1 MTVKI
6 QFCIFIPSFS
16 IWLAL
21 SNQVASAKNINY
33 LLKEKGESC
42 HKSTDQNNK
51 HYLVCKNAF
60 RENLRAKFKHYQ
72 YQNNRS
78 KTKIE
83 SIKWFDNN
91 HQKLDEKEA
100 LSSSVNNSNTPLI
113 NQKIYKLTQSTSIS
127 SDNSNNLIE
136 KIKKH
141 KREENL
147 IERIYSARKKPLK
160 ASDFDSNSNS
170 SSSSSSKY
178 ILPPTV
184 AAPEKIHPF
193 TTTLPLNQIPISHLT
208 EWELYGGA
216 TFGDDN
222 NTRIAADGIVKI
234 SGQVTESITKDNI
247 YTVDQKGSYLQLERI
262 RQNRKI
268 ELTRNEPHTMLGM
281 QMQMSFVASCLT
293 GENIEGKK
301 CSYTPGLIT
310 DRNSLDPDFFLP
322 TRIVQTSNMSEVVT
336 PESLAVMQLPGFQT
350 GANGQ
355 QIGLDLYFPNAGA
368 FPGNTQGNQVF
379 YERKEEINNTQIGLY
394 SKVRQI
400 VKANHNKAVIGRT
413 IRGFGLVTDSDNLL
427 INSAVQLGN
436 LVLPDVKPRLEGS
449 NKKVNTNIN
458 RNLFLAANNVR
469 IPTSSYT
476 FYQAGIGSA
485 NSLKPGIKKRSQI
498 PRAKFNSLWVGI
510 SPIIERR
517 IEPINRYKPTGKQ
530 RILSDGGGEGGVNSN
545 VSLLSVVNG
554 ETFTANEIENFYGQ
568 IYLTNFAQDVNL
580 VTGNRFVEDINYYP
594 HISLTGNVQGS
605 VDSWKYYTGVIAS
618 QTIKAYAG
626 SDYTRNFG
634 NLNLSTGVIGYINP
648 DRDYYSQVYG
658 SVFQKIGSRKT
669 NLVLSSRLNYAWDRE
684 NRIGNIE
691 SEAPASFVTLGA
703 RANFGSVSFGVV
715 NYFDDILPD
724 SVDKTLLADIAI
736 NFGKN
741 FRLSGYY
748 TPINKAS
755 SRSRYGASAK
765 LRFGSKYN
773 SPTLSLSWIN
783 NDYDLGQDSEGIKLN
798 FTDNVF
804 KVLFRIGSPGNP
816 FNKVDKNK
824 ILRRKRKNLIDRL
837 LKRRI

>member
-1 MTVKI
+1 MTARI
-6 QFCIFIPSFS
+6 QFCIFIPSLS

-21 SNQVASAKNINY
+21 SNQVASAKKINY
-33 LLKEKGESC
+33 LLGTKNEICQKGTNEHKEY
-42 HKSTDQNNK
+42 N
-51 HYLVCKNAF
+51 LICKNTF
-60 RENLRAKFKHYQ
+60 RENLRVKFKHYRHH
-72 YQNNRS
+72 NDWSNP
-78 KTKIE
+78 KTE
-83 SIKWFDNN
+83 SIKWFDKN
-91 HQKLDEKEA
+91 HKNSDEKEQ
-100 LSSSVNNSNTPLI
+100 LGSSVNYLNISQI
-113 NQKIYKLTQSTSIS
+113 NQENHKLTQA
-127 SDNSNNLIE
+127 SNTAYNKLIQ
-136 KIKKH
+136 KLKKW
-141 KREENL
+141 KLEENL
-147 IERIYSARKKPLK
+147 IERISSTRKKPSK
-160 ASDFDSNSNS
+160 ASDLNLNLNSD
-170 SSSSSSKY
+170 SKY

-193 TTTLPLNQIPISHLT
+193 TTTLPLNGIPISHLT
-208 EWELYGGA
+208 DWEFYTSS

-222 NTRIAADGIVKI
+222 NTSISAGGILKL
-234 SGQVTESITKDNI
+234 SSQVTESLTKNNI
-247 YTVDQKGSYLQLERI
+247 YTVDQKGSYLQLQRI

-293 GENIEGKK
+293 GEDIERKK

-310 DRNSLDPDFFLP
+310 DRNSIDPDFFVP

-336 PESLAVMQLPGFQT
+336 PESLAVMKLPGFQT

-355 QIGLDLYFPNAGA
+355 EIGLDLYFPNAGA

-394 SKVRQI
+394 SQIRQI

-427 INSAVQLGN
+427 LNSAVQLGN
-436 LVLPDVKPRLEGS
+436 LVLPDVKPRLTGS
-449 NKKVNTNIN
+449 TKKVNTNIN
-458 RNLFLAANNVR
+458 KNLFLAANNVR
-469 IPTSSYT
+469 IPTTSYT

-485 NSLKPGIKKRSQI
+485 ESLKPGIKKRSQI

-510 SPIIERR
+510 SPFIDRR
-517 IEPINRYKPTGKQ
+517 IEKINRYQPTGDQ
-530 RILSDGGGEGGVNSN
+530 RILSDGGGEGGVDSN

-554 ETFTANEIENFYGQ
+554 ENFTANEVEDFYGQ

-605 VDSWKYYTGVIAS
+605 VDSWKYYMGVIAS
-618 QTIKAYAG
+618 KNIKAYAG

-634 NLNLSTGVIGYINP
+634 NLNLSTGAIGYINP
-648 DRDYYSQVYG
+648 DRDYYSQIYG
-658 SVFQKIGSRKT
+658 SLSQRIGSSRRT
-669 NLVLSSRLNYAWDRE
+669 NLVLSSRFNYALDRE

-691 SEAPASFVTLGA
+691 SEAPASFVTVGA
-703 RANFGSVSFGVV
+703 RANFGNVSFGLV
-715 NYFDDILPD
+715 NYFDDILPS
-724 SVDKTLLADIAI
+724 SVEKTLLADIAI

-741 FRLSGYY
+741 FRLTGYY
-748 TPINKAS
+748 TPINEAS
-755 SRSRYGASAK
+755 SRSRYGATAK
-765 LRFGSKYN
+765 LRLGGKYN

-804 KVLFRIGSPGNP
+804 KVLFRIGSPGDP
-816 FNKVDKNK
+816 FKKIDKNQ
-824 ILRRKRKNLIDRL
+824 ILRRKRKDLIDRL
-837 LKRRI
+837 LRN

>member
-6 QFCIFIPSFS
+6 KLCIFIPSFS
-16 IWLAL
+16 IWLA
-21 SNQVASAKNINY
+21 SGNHIASAKNVNY
-33 LLKEKGESC
+33 LLKEKNESC
-42 HKSTDQNNK
+42 SKGTNEDKK
-51 HYLVCKNAF
+51 HHLVCKNAF
-60 RENLRAKFKHYQ
+60 RENLRAKFKHYR
-72 YQNNRS
+72 YHNNQS
-78 KTKIE
+78 KPKIE
-83 SIKWFDNN
+83 SIEWFDNN
-91 HQKLDEKEA
+91 HQNLPDKEQ
-100 LSSSVNNSNTPLI
+100 LSSSFNNLNASLL
-113 NQKIYKLTQSTSIS
+113 NQKSYKLAQQNFIS
-127 SDNSNNLIE
+127 SNNFIQ
-136 KIKKH
+136 KIKKR
-141 KREENL
+141 KQQLNL
-147 IERIYSARKKPLK
+147 IKRISQQRKPVKVINL
-160 ASDFDSNSNS
+160 NSNS
-170 SSSSSSKY
+170 TY

-193 TTTLPLNQIPISHLT
+193 TTTLPLNDVPISHLT
-208 EWELYGGA
+208 DWELYTSS

-222 NTRIAADGIVKI
+222 NTSISAGGILKL
-234 SGQVTESITKDNI
+234 SGQVTESVTQNNI
-247 YTVDQKGSYLQLERI
+247 YTVDQKGSYLQLQRI
-262 RQNRKI
+262 RQNRKV
-268 ELTRNEPHTMLGM
+268 ELTRNEPQTILGM

-293 GENIEGKK
+293 GEDIEGQK

-310 DRNSLDPDFFLP
+310 DRNSIDPDFFVP
-322 TRIVQTSNMSEVVT
+322 TRIVQTSNMNEVVT
-336 PESLAVMQLPGFQT
+336 PESLAVMRLPGFQT

-355 QIGLDLYFPNAGA
+355 EIGLDLYFPNAGA

-379 YERKEEINNTQIGLY
+379 YDRKEEINNTQIGLY

-400 VKANHNKAVIGRT
+400 VKANHKKAVIGRT

-427 INSAVQLGN
+427 LNSAVQLGN
-436 LVLPDVKPRLEGS
+436 LVLPDVKPRIAGS
-449 NKKVNTNIN
+449 IKKVNTNIN
-458 RNLFLAANNVR
+458 RNLFLAANAVR

-485 NSLKPGIKKRSQI
+485 ESLKPGIKKRSQI
-498 PRAKFNSLWVGI
+498 PRAKFNSLWIGI

-517 IEPINRYKPTGKQ
+517 IEKITRYQPTGNQ
-530 RILSDGGGEGGVNSN
+530 RIISNSGGEGGVDSN

-554 ETFTANEIENFYGQ
+554 ENFAANEIEDFYGQ

-580 VTGNRFVEDINYYP
+580 VTGNRFVEDIKYYP

-605 VDSWKYYTGVIAS
+605 FDSWKYYTGVIAG
-618 QTIKAYAG
+618 QEIKAYAG

-634 NLNLSTGVIGYINP
+634 NLNISTGAIGYINP

-658 SVFQKIGSRKT
+658 NLSQKIGSRKT

-691 SEAPASFVTLGA
+691 SEAPASFVTIGA
-703 RANFGSVSFGVV
+703 RANLGNVSFGLV

-736 NFGKN
+736 NFGEN

-748 TPINKAS
+748 TPINEAS
-755 SRSRYGASAK
+755 SRSRYGATAQ
-765 LRFGSKYN
+765 LRLGGKYN

-783 NDYDLGQDSEGIKLN
+783 NDYDLGQDSDGIKLR

-804 KVLFRIGSPGNP
+804 KVLFRIGGVGNP
-816 FNKVDKNK
+816 FNKVDNK
-824 ILRRKRKNLIDRL
+824 RILRRKRKNLIDRL
-837 LKRRI
+837 LRGRT